1 MQNSSKNWGSVRHAT
16 NRVLRAHLQKCREIA
31 KTEGRSKM
39 DLSRKKL
46 MGGIFALAAAGSL
59 FTMTAFALDH
69 DIVILTTNDVH
80 CGVEDNI
87 GYAGL
92 ALYRN
97 EMKQQTPYV
106 SLVDAGDA
114 VQGAPIGTL
123 SKGSYIVDIMN
134 KVGYDVA
141 VPGNHEFDYEMP
153 RLLELNQQLNS
164 HYTSANF
171 MDLRTGQSVFEPY
184 KLMNYDD
191 TTVAYVGVTTPESF
205 SKSTPVYFQDA
216 AGNYIYG
223 FCEDETG
230 EKLYNKIQETVDA
243 ARGAGADYVVMVG
256 HLGMEGI
263 TPRWNTENVVKN
275 TSGIDAV
282 IDGHSHEQ
290 YLRNYANRDG
300 KEIPVLQTGTKL
312 AAIGKLT
319 IGTDGAIHTELVT
332 GVGPKQTL
340 PGLTEDEKGPQAGD
354 PEIQTFIMNIKQQ
367 LSGVLDQVIGKTDV
381 DLTVNDPDTGKRAV
395 RSAETNLGDLTA
407 DAYRAIAGADIGFS
421 NGGGIRADIKAGNIT
436 YNDALSVFPFGNEAC
451 LISASGQQIKDALE
465 MAARNL
471 PEENGG
477 FLQVSGLSYTV
488 NTAVPSSVVL
498 DEKGNFINVAGAY
511 RVENIMVGDAPLDLA
526 KQYTVASHNYM
537 LLNAG
542 DGMTMFQDATML
554 KDRIA
559 TDVDVLYE
567 YINKNLNGTV
577 GAEYSNP
584 RGQGRITIR

>member
-1 MQNSSKNWGSVRHAT
+1 MYLSK
-16 NRVLRAHLQKCREIA
+16 
-31 KTEGRSKM
+31 
-39 DLSRKKL
+39 KKL
-46 MGGIFALAAAGSL
+46 TGGVFALAAAGSL

-97 EMKQQTPYV
+97 EIKQQTPYV

-114 VQGAPIGTL
+114 IQGAPIGTL
-123 SKGSYIVDIMN
+123 SKGSYIIDIMN
-134 KVGYDVA
+134 KVGFDVA

-153 RLLELNQQLNS
+153 RLLELNQQLS
-164 HYTSANF
+164 CHYTSANL
-171 MDLRTGQSVFEPY
+171 MDLRTGQPVFEPY
-184 KLMNYDD
+184 KLMTYDD

-216 AGNYIYG
+216 ADNYIYG

-290 YLRNYANRDG
+290 YQRKYANRDG

-319 IGTDGAIHTELVT
+319 IGTDGSINTELVT
-332 GVGPKQTL
+332 SVGPKQTL

-451 LISASGQQIKDALE
+451 LISATGQQIKDALE

-498 DEKGNFINVAGAY
+498 DEKGNFIRVAGAY

-577 GAEYSNP
+577 GTEYSNP

>member
-1 MQNSSKNWGSVRHAT
+1 
-16 NRVLRAHLQKCREIA
+16 
-31 KTEGRSKM
+31 M
-39 DLSRKKL
+39 DLNRKKL
-46 MGGIFALAAAGSL
+46 MGGVFALAAAGSL

-123 SKGSYIVDIMN
+123 SKGSYIIDIMN

-153 RLLELNQQLNS
+153 RLLELNQQLS
-164 HYTSANF
+164 CHYTSANL

-184 KLMNYDD
+184 KLMTYDD

-290 YLRNYANRDG
+290 YQRKYANRDG

-319 IGTDGAIHTELVT
+319 IGTDGSINTELVT
-332 GVGPKQTL
+332 SVGPKQTL
-340 PGLTEDEKGPQAGD
+340 PGLAEDEKGPQAGD

-451 LISASGQQIKDALE
+451 LISATGQQIKDALE

-498 DEKGNFINVAGAY
+498 DEKGNFIRVAGAY
-511 RVENIMVGDAPLDLA
+511 RVENIMVGDTPLDLA

-584 RGQGRITIR
+584 RGHGRITIR